1 MGPGD
6 LDKALCGLALPSHPN
21 LLVGIE
27 RVDDAG
33 VYKLRDDLA
42 IVQTVDFFTPI
53 VDDPYTFGQ
62 IAAANALSDIYAM
75 GGTPITAMNLVA
87 FPIRDMGIKVLRDI
101 LRGGL
106 DKLQEAEVVLLGG
119 HSIEDQE
126 LKYGMAVTGLIHP
139 DEVITNVGAE
149 VGDRIILT
157 KPLGTG
163 IINTAQKGGMASSET
178 VQETQRV
185 MTALNR
191 KAAEVMKSLRVH
203 ACTDVTGFGLLGHL
217 CEMLGEGEIGIEVF
231 IKDIPV
237 LPETEEYARMGLVP
251 GGSYRNREFY
261 APKVE
266 GTKNISPS
274 LLDILFD
281 PQTSGGLLISTP
293 QEDSE
298 TLLSSLQK
306 IGVKEASIIAEVVA
320 EPQSCIILT

>member
-1 MGPGD
+1 
-6 LDKALCGLALPSHPN
+6 LLSHPN

-27 RVDDAG
+27 QVDDAG

-87 FPIRDMGIKVLRDI
+87 FPIRTMGIEVLRDI

-106 DKLQEAEVVLLGG
+106 DKIKEAEVVLIGG

-126 LKYGMAVTGLIHP
+126 LKYGMAVTGLVHP
-139 DEVITNVGAE
+139 DEVITNVGAK

-178 VQETQRV
+178 VQEAERV
-185 MTALNR
+185 MATLNR
-191 KAAEVMKSLRVH
+191 RAAEVMKSFYVN
-203 ACTDVTGFGLLGHL
+203 ACTDVTGFGFLGHL
-217 CEMLGEGEIGIEVF
+217 CEMLGEGTIGIKAYL
-231 IKDIPV
+231 KDIPI
-237 LPETEEYARMGLVP
+237 LPGTKEYAQMGLVP
-251 GGSYRNREFY
+251 GGSHRNREFY

-293 QEDSE
+293 QEDAE
-298 TLLSSLQK
+298 TLLSSLHK
-306 IGVKEASIIAEVVA
+306 MEVEEARIVAEVIAE
-320 EPQSCIILT
+320 PKDRIILV

>member
-1 MGPGD
+1 
-6 LDKALCGLALPSHPN
+6 
-21 LLVGIE
+21 VGIE

-87 FPIRDMGIKVLRDI
+87 FPIRDMGIEVLRDI

-163 IINTAQKGGMASSET
+163 IIMSLHHQFLHQ
-178 VQETQRV
+178 VRV
-185 MTALNR
+185 
-191 KAAEVMKSLRVH
+191 KAALHFLR
-203 ACTDVTGFGLLGHL
+203 
-217 CEMLGEGEIGIEVF
+217 
-231 IKDIPV
+231 
-237 LPETEEYARMGLVP
+237 
-251 GGSYRNREFY
+251 
-261 APKVE
+261 
-266 GTKNISPS
+266 
-274 LLDILFD
+274 
-281 PQTSGGLLISTP
+281 
-293 QEDSE
+293 
-298 TLLSSLQK
+298 
-306 IGVKEASIIAEVVA
+306 
-320 EPQSCIILT
+320 